1 MLGDS
6 ILMLI
11 LLLTMPVLCSIARG
25 RHRRHGCSYG
35 QGLSS
40 SSSSSSSYWVMPCQ
54 SRVWRIGSIGMG
66 REGMGQG
73 EHEQEGAR
81 ARA

>member
-40 SSSSSSSYWVMPCQ
+40 SSSSSYWVMPCQ